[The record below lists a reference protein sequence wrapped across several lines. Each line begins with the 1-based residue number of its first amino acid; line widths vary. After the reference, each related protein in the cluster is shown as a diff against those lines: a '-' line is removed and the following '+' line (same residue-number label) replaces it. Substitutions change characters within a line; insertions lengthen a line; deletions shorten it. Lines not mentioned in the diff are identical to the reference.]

1 MQSDWE
7 KKKKKIWIFQRG
19 TNKRAI
25 WLGNNVGSIVHFELG
40 RNEYEDAICIHRGRI
55 RLYYRISAF
64 VIYLSPNWSTT
75 PLWTRRQL
83 VFGHFSTV
91 NWNLSCQPIYLYTF
105 STNWA
110 NFGPTNPT
118 TVSSSAS
125 SCVYNICHPRIIDH
139 DETMKR
145 SLRCIYL
152 TVIVVFECMRNCEII
167 WFEEE

>member
-1 MQSDWE
+1 MQSDWK

-25 WLGNNVGSIVHFELG
+25 WLGNNVGSIVRFELG

-75 PLWTRRQL
+75 PLWARRQL

-118 TVSSSAS
+118 TVSSSACLAFITS
-125 SCVYNICHPRIIDH
+125 VIHELSI
-139 DETMKR
+139 TMKG

-152 TVIVVFECMRNCEII
+152 TVIIVFECMRNCEII